1 MPRRSGPVSRHCL
14 CHLSCRQVRSVMH
27 TSPMITSMHRIHG
40 ACKCLLHN
48 MLTRCEWTHRFV
60 SSRTGCRAPP
70 PAPTQQIHRAN
81 VGVARCN
88 GGEKFW
94 WKFMRQCWLADP
106 LPWCVCAWLCVSA
119 RKFVSICLR
128 IYVSLHPSFHPSI
141 HLSMSVLCPHTKM
154 HSYTRT
160 HTHTHNHTI
169 THTHTHRCC

>member
-27 TSPMITSMHRIHG
+27 TSPTITSMHRIHG

-94 WKFMRQCWLADP
+94 WKFIGMGGWLGWTGSPPPKKKWVAV
-106 LPWCVCAWLCVSA
+106 LSGNSA
-119 RKFVSICLR
+119 VKFCQISAAKFRLKFHQISSNVFR
-128 IYVSLHPSFHPSI
+128 IP
-141 HLSMSVLCPHTKM
+141 
-154 HSYTRT
+154 
-160 HTHTHNHTI
+160 
-169 THTHTHRCC
+169 